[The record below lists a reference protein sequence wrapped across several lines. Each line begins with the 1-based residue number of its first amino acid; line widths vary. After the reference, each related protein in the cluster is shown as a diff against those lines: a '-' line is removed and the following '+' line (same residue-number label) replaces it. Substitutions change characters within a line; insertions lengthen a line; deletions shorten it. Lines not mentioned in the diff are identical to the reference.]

1 MITANS
7 TDQNK
12 RTATS
17 TTVFLVSWKVRTLRD
32 LEEAS
37 LFLFIAYHFEGT
49 VAKEVLGKAK
59 QENVLHIN
67 M

>member
-1 MITANS
+1 M
-7 TDQNK
+7 
-12 RTATS
+12 
-17 TTVFLVSWKVRTLRD
+17 TVFLVSWKVRTLRD